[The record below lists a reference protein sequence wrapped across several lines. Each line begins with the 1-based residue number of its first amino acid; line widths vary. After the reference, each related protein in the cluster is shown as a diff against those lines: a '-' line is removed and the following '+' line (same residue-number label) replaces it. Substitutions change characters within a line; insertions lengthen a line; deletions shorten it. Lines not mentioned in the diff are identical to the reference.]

1 MLLKRLKNRLEN
13 RANAWK
19 KLQEPLKHCLVTS
32 TTLPPLAWLPKVH
45 NETTQGLL
53 DNREAEVSSNSK
65 DLCMVE

>member
-1 MLLKRLKNRLEN
+1 
-13 RANAWK
+13 
-19 KLQEPLKHCLVTS
+19 LVTS